1 MRLNRRGPKNDMHCR
16 KMNSIE
22 STTSTT
28 DEIQHEQGR
37 RKSRLGSLLFMEDFE
52 VDWPFV
58 YSEVVWHDVCLVKS
72 QDDIK
77 IEGKFKDCNIY
88 L

>member
-1 MRLNRRGPKNDMHCR
+1 MYEKIRQNKGEIGAMRLNRRGPKNDMHCR

-52 VDWPFV
+52 VD
-58 YSEVVWHDVCLVKS
+58 
-72 QDDIK
+72 
-77 IEGKFKDCNIY
+77 
-88 L
+88 